1 MKDLCTGAE
10 GTEESNPQGADPTS
24 AMDRRPIV
32 FRVLEAWLSRRITRI
47 EMLELLA
54 MIREDLEARDEA
66 RDALDAAEE
75 ELDLAYDVAEDTL
88 LEAREAATR
97 ARVRPL
103 LYTDD
108 DAQGD
113 IILRELR
120 EMGYPKAELVSAANF
135 VVTESIVSYGAAPD
149 WVISELAG
157 VVRVH
162 QATQPIPC
170 SKRYEDDDW
179 DVVVEV
185 LTSIDEDESDA
196 PFEGLG
202 SLFI

>member
-1 MKDLCTGAE
+1 MNELNTGGE
-10 GTEESNPQGADPTS
+10 GANASNPQGADPTS

-88 LEAREAATR
+88 LEAQEAATR

-103 LYTDD
+103 LYTND

>member
-1 MKDLCTGAE
+1 
-10 GTEESNPQGADPTS
+10 
-24 AMDRRPIV
+24 MDRRPIV

>member
-1 MKDLCTGAE
+1 MTELYTGGE
-10 GTEESNPQGADPTS
+10 GTSNSNPQGADPTS
-24 AMDRRPIV
+24 AMDMRPIV

-47 EMLELLA
+47 EMLDLLA
-54 MIREDLEARDEA
+54 MIREDREALDEA
-66 RDALDAAEE
+66 MDAVNVAEE

-120 EMGYPKAELVSAANF
+120 EMGYPKAELVSAADF

-149 WVISELAG
+149 WVIRELAG

-162 QATQPIPC
+162 QATQPISC

-202 SLFI
+202 SLFT